1 MKQSLQMIP
10 GKYPDSTAKA
20 LVLAKAHIAE
30 HGHGVLIVNQKQ
42 KNSIFYRHKE
52 MLINNTDL
60 AKMHQEKILSET

>member
-20 LVLAKAHIAE
+20 LVLAKAHIAK

-42 KNSIFYRHKE
+42 KESFFYPHKE
-52 MLINNTDL
+52 MLINNTNL
-60 AKMHQEKILSET
+60 TKMHQEKILSET

>member
-10 GKYPDSTAKA
+10 GKYADSTAKA

-42 KNSIFYRHKE
+42 KESFFYPHKE
-52 MLINNTDL
+52 MLINNTNL